1 MNKYDMSE
9 YISAIAECCSEIP
22 KSWNDDAVVNL
33 EKIAGI
39 KGKLT
44 EFIISHKKEIMDMY
58 DYASRSGKYKAVDVP
73 VLLPIMEEF
82 EQYFMDLNEF
92 MNAMIEIKDEADLA
106 KKHIETI
113 MQARKAD
120 KAFFEK
126 HFGSSIKTCHTTFP
140 DALTKIELL
149 PRLDVLI
156 TEIQDMYVKLSNID
170 RESSDRMC
178 MLIDLYTE
186 SSTRFLERMI
196 TEVLHYVSLLM
207 QIKDNVYKT
216 KEVIVG
222 DYKLI

>member
-92 MNAMIEIKDEADLA
+92 MNAMIEIKDETDLA

-120 KAFFEK
+120 K
-126 HFGSSIKTCHTTFP
+126 
-140 DALTKIELL
+140 
-149 PRLDVLI
+149 
-156 TEIQDMYVKLSNID
+156 DMYIKLSNID